1 MSKLTTSQFL
11 ISRSSRTID
20 NQSGMTKMMRQ
31 PYHVFCTTL
40 GGECEQVK
48 EITYLSVQRQF
59 ANSQITK
66 VVCWSELRW
75 KLKIQKPVILQS
87 SPVKKTKKKK
97 TAMFCEIV
105 ETKTTANS
113 ASF

>member
-1 MSKLTTSQFL
+1 M
-11 ISRSSRTID
+11 
-20 NQSGMTKMMRQ
+20 
-31 PYHVFCTTL
+31 PP
-40 GGECEQVK
+40 
-48 EITYLSVQRQF
+48 VQRQF

-75 KLKIQKPVILQS
+75 KLKIQKPVIRQS
-87 SPVKKTKKKK
+87 SPVKKKKNKKK